1 MKKVEELKRHLKS
14 GQVYRRA
21 DLARWSNAVDRHIV
35 ALLNEGYLEKLSQGV
50 YHVPKKTVFGATP
63 PDEEV
68 LVRTF
73 LKDDD
78 FLLTSPN
85 AYNSLGVGTTQ
96 LYNKRVVYNHKRHGE
111 VKLGGRK
118 FFFHAKHRFPKKLTQ
133 EFLLVDLVNNL
144 KSLAEDQD
152 EVLKKVVSKAKTMDT
167 KKLQQSVNVYG
178 STKAKSLLGPVL
190 NTQEKMAHAV

>member
-1 MKKVEELKRHLKS
+1 MKKVAEFKKHLKS

-21 DLARWSNAVDRHIV
+21 ELAQWSNAVDRHV
-35 ALLNEGYLEKLSQGV
+35 ALLVKEGYLKKLSPGI
-50 YHVPKKTVFGATP
+50 YHVPQKTVFGAAP
-63 PDEEV
+63 PDEEL

-85 AYNSLGVGTTQ
+85 AYNGLGVGTTQ

-111 VKLGGRK
+111 VNLGGRK
-118 FFFHAKHRFPKKLTQ
+118 FFFHAKHRFPKKLSL

-144 KSLAEDQD
+144 KNLAEDQE
-152 EVLKKVVSKAKTMDT
+152 EVLKNAIVKAKTMDAR
-167 KKLQQSVNVYG
+167 KLKQSVNRYG
-178 STKAKSLLGPVL
+178 TVKAKTLLKPVL
-190 NTQEKMAHAV
+190 QEQENMAYAV